1 MGGHFAPELGGHF
14 ELNQVL
20 SLNWNLAVSIIKIT
34 RITSKMNLG
43 RFNTFSLFKKNKALS
58 KIGNRKKENQQLEN
72 I

>member
-1 MGGHFAPELGGHF
+1 MGGHFPPEIGGHF

-43 RFNTFSLFKKNKALS
+43 RFNTFSLLKKNKALS

>member
-1 MGGHFAPELGGHF
+1 MGGHFHPEIGGHF

-43 RFNTFSLFKKNKALS
+43 RFNTFSLFKKKQS
-58 KIGNRKKENQQLEN
+58 IVKNR
-72 I
+72 